1 MSSSPGTAQPHVFK
15 YLLCRGPNH
24 GILSEVIDASLSYT
38 ELHFYCCVNDTEG
51 KMTNNR
57 QGHSLGVV
65 CRILAKNAKVRSNG
79 IKRGLSNE
87 FRDEK

>member
-1 MSSSPGTAQPHVFK
+1 MRPSRK
-15 YLLCRGPNH
+15 YLNTALSWSEAMV
-24 GILSEVIDASLSYT
+24 LSEGIDASLSYT